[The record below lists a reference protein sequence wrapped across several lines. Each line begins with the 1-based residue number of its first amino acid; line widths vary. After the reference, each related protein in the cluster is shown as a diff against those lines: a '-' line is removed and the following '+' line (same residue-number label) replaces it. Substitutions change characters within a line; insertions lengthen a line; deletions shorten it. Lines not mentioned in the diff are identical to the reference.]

1 MVLSGINDNSA
12 ACDNAVKSANSI
24 LNKLNNI
31 KDFLKQN
38 DMPVF
43 ENIGIG
49 INFGEI
55 IVGDIG
61 SSSRKNYTVIGDN
74 VNIASRLEYLCKKHK
89 TSLIIS
95 ESTYLNL
102 SSLEQI
108 NFKFLGNVVLR
119 GKAEAFKVYNKI

>member
-1 MVLSGINDNSA
+1 
-12 ACDNAVKSANSI
+12 
-24 LNKLNNI
+24 
-31 KDFLKQN
+31 
-38 DMPVF
+38 MPVF
-43 ENIGIG
+43 ENISIG

-55 IVGDIG
+55 IAGDIG